1 MTLDQLKPGSECRI
15 KRLVLQDRLGG
26 RLMAMGVFPGLRLR
40 VIRNAPLQDPM
51 EVKID
56 NHFISIRHD
65 EARFI
70 EVEHS

>member
-15 KRLVLQDRLGG
+15 KRLFPHDRLGG
-26 RLMAMGVFPGLRLR
+26 RLLAMGVCPGMRLR
-40 VIRNAPLQDPM
+40 VIRNAPLRDPM

-56 NHFISIRHD
+56 NHYISIRRD
-65 EARFI
+65 EAKFI